1 MLKVSV
7 MGDGINFELDGVP
20 EHVAP
25 NIMSWAI
32 AGKYG
37 DAQSARIT
45 PPAAVVTE
53 PAGDKEPGPADTDG
67 EPP

>member
-1 MLKVSV
+1 MLKVIV
-7 MGDGINFELDGVP
+7 IGDGINFELDGVP

-32 AGKYG
+32 AGRYG
-37 DAQSARIT
+37 DVQPARIT
-45 PPAAVVTE
+45 PPAAISVPEQET
-53 PAGDKEPGPADTDG
+53 TDQDQEQ